1 MKDIP
6 CILENITNGVGA
18 CLVGQRWAGSWT
30 DGKPQW
36 VQPLTEGAAAAD
48 LKPEEAANMSH
59 ALAAAENAQN
69 VGCGYASHEGF
80 VVIVDV
86 WVL

>member
-1 MKDIP
+1 VIFIQREEPGHKGLISVDA
-6 CILENITNGVGA
+6 NA
-18 CLVGQRWAGSWT
+18 CFAGQRWAGSWT

-69 VGCGYASHEGF
+69 VSAGVSG
-80 VVIVDV
+80 
-86 WVL
+86 